1 MRTIILSICLILFKL
16 SNAQIVDSTNA
27 QNMRLIHNNHFGFS
41 MGGPGF
47 LGYYY
52 EHYFN
57 QNWSVEVGLGSVL
70 VLTGAY
76 AEGRYYLGS
85 RTKVHKVTPY
95 IGCGGGTALILGFE
109 DYLFTPTFYA
119 PLGLQIFSQRGFSF
133 SFEAAY
139 FRFDGEGFPMG
150 ALKFR
155 LMKKKKA
162 SKRSN

>member
-1 MRTIILSICLILFKL
+1 
-16 SNAQIVDSTNA
+16 
-27 QNMRLIHNNHFGFS
+27 

-70 VLTGAY
+70 ILTGAY
-76 AEGRYYLGS
+76 AEGRYYLG
-85 RTKVHKVTPY
+85 RKDNPQKVTPY
-95 IGCGGGTALILGFE
+95 VGIGGGAALILGFD
-109 DYLFTPTFYA
+109 DYYGTPTFYA
-119 PLGLQIFSQRGFSF
+119 PLGLQIFSKRGFAF

-155 LMKKKKA
+155 LMKKNKKA
-162 SKRSN
+162 PKATR

>member
-1 MRTIILSICLILFKL
+1 MKTALLTIFLSVFLA
-16 SNAQIVDSTNA
+16 SNAQIADSTNA

-76 AEGRYYLGS
+76 AEGRYYLG
-85 RTKVHKVTPY
+85 RKDNPQKVTPY
-95 IGCGGGTALILGFE
+95 VGLGGGAALILGFE
-109 DYLFTPTFYA
+109 DYYGTPTFYA
-119 PLGLQIFSQRGFSF
+119 PLGLQIFSKRGFAF

-150 ALKFR
+150 ALRFR